1 MSNRPYFRYSIYEI
15 QETFDNAHDNNTI
28 LNDLKFELE
37 HRTTPKAKKLLKEI
51 DRILNEGTVPMQ
63 PMQPMQPM
71 PKNFT
76 IECPDC
82 NASNNIFIIGE
93 EKQYFSCANC
103 QLAFD
108 AQIKNGV
115 LQTHFSKRES
125 NIASIPSLPTSSSTT
140 QDIAQPEQV
149 LVECSNCH
157 TPNFVLNKIERV
169 QYLSCSN
176 CKQPFEAEFKYG
188 VLRTNFI
195 TQKSEEK
202 TQSNSYI
209 IMGIIIASIV
219 ILVLVFK

>member
-15 QETFDNAHDNNTI
+15 QETFDNAHGNNAI

-51 DRILNEGTVPMQ
+51 DRILNEGTVPVQ
-63 PMQPMQPM
+63 PVQPVQPV

-82 NASNNIFIIGE
+82 NASNNIFILGE

-103 QLAFD
+103 QLTFD

-125 NIASIPSLPTSSSTT
+125 NIASIPSLPTSSSVS

-149 LVECSNCH
+149 LVECPKCH

-195 TQKSEEK
+195 TQKAEEK

-209 IMGIIIASIV
+209 IMGIVIAIIV